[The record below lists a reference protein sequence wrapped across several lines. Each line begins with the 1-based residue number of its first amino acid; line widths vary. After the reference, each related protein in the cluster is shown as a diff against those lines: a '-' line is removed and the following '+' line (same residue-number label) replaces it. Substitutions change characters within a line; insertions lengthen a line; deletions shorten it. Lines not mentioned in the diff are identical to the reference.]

1 MKSFWNFLKK
11 NKIYGAV
18 NLIGLT
24 VSMAFVLL
32 LAVYVQRQL
41 STDSFQ
47 KNADRVYV
55 FANEYSVSSAY
66 WLDKH
71 LKDNFPEIEKSTA
84 VALMGGAH
92 PFHLDNELIYGS
104 AMAADSSFF
113 DIFSYELASGNRAD
127 WKLSWDRCMVSEK
140 FANAH
145 FGGRDPIG
153 QQLVTEVGMTP
164 LTVCGVFKDFGNSA
178 FVSPDVL
185 VRGEIM
191 PKMNPSHDAAMNNA
205 GSSICV
211 LMSRPGV
218 DLREKSDAILQWCEA
233 NYWVYR
239 SDCDV
244 VRLIPL
250 RDLYFLESGASDWMG
265 TVRFGDRSLVNLLL
279 GMCLLLLAFAV
290 LNYINMTTALMG
302 FRAREMATRR
312 LVGAERWSI
321 FLKTILECLVVCA
334 VSMALAVLLAEWL
347 APQASLVLSYPISI
361 FGAVTPVNILLVLAF
376 VLVLGFLA
384 GLVPALLIQRT
395 EPIEIV
401 RGTLRRKTKTVY
413 SKVIIV
419 IQNAVSVVMLVC
431 ALTIG
436 VQIRHMI
443 TFDLGYN
450 TKDILYFENDCGEAG
465 KLRPLLD
472 RLNAESCVEAVG
484 LGNGVPL
491 EGTNN
496 VTAPLPD
503 GRWVAFQEIIGD
515 AAYFDILGLREK
527 QDNHAPDYWWLNE
540 FAFKQLGIEESA
552 SEYVIYDSSHP
563 IGGIYYDFKIGSLE
577 VQQRAARILN
587 LGEFPEEVTPWHI
600 VVKTVGDKSAARK
613 RVEAVVHEVFPGR
626 TVDAHYLEERIAEG
640 FSAERQVLIIV
651 LVFTL
656 LSLLVSA
663 LGLFAMSSYHMRQ
676 EVRGVAV
683 KKVFG
688 AAYSGVLRDLVLA
701 FMKMVGI
708 AFVIGVPIAW
718 FLMDSW
724 LKGYGH
730 RIVFPWWSVVVAGL
744 TVALIAFV
752 SVLYQGIVTARTNP
766 SEALKKE

>member
-11 NKIYGAV
+11 NKIYGTV
-18 NLIGLT
+18 NLVGLT

-47 KNADRVYV
+47 KNADRIYV
-55 FANEYSVSSAY
+55 CANEVTVSSAY
-66 WLDKH
+66 WLDKY
-71 LKDNFPEIEKSTA
+71 LKDNFPEIEKSTSVGIISTA
-84 VALMGGAH
+84 WPL
-92 PFHLDNELIYGS
+92 HLGDELIYGS

-113 DIFSYELASGNRAD
+113 DIFSYELAAGSRAD

-164 LTVCGVFKDFGNSA
+164 LTVCGVFKDFGNSV

-191 PKMNPSHDAAMNNA
+191 PKMNPAHDASLNNA
-205 GSSICV
+205 GAGVCV
-211 LMSRPGV
+211 LMSPPGV
-218 DLREKSDAILQWCEA
+218 DLRDKHDEILQWCEN
-233 NYWVYR
+233 NYWVYQ
-239 SDCDV
+239 SNFDE

-250 RDLYFLESGASDWMG
+250 RDLYFLKDGFEWTG
-265 TVRFGDRSLVNLLL
+265 TVHFGNRGLVNLLL

-302 FRAREMATRR
+302 FRAKEMATRR
-312 LVGAERWSI
+312 LVGAEGWSI
-321 FLKTILECLVVCA
+321 FLKTIQESTVICA
-334 VSMALAVLLAEWL
+334 ISMVLAILLAEGL
-347 APQASLVLSYPISI
+347 APQASQVLSYPISI
-361 FGAVTPVNILLVLAF
+361 FSAVTPVNILLVLAF
-376 VLVLGFLA
+376 VLLLGFLA
-384 GLVPALLIQRT
+384 GLVPALLIRRAQ
-395 EPIEIV
+395 PIEIV

-431 ALTIG
+431 TLTIG
-436 VQIRHMI
+436 AQIRHM
-443 TFDLGYN
+443 TTANLGYN

-540 FAFKQLGIEESA
+540 FAFKQIGIEESA
-552 SEYVIYDSSHP
+552 SEYVVYDISHP

-577 VQQRAARILN
+577 AQQRAARILN

-626 TVDAHYLEERIAEG
+626 TVDAHYLEERIADG
-640 FSAERQVLIIV
+640 FKAESRVQTILLI
-651 LVFTL
+651 FTI

-688 AAYSGVLRDLVLA
+688 AAYSGVLRELILS
-701 FMKMVGI
+701 FMKMVGV
-708 AFVIGVPIAW
+708 AFVIGIPVAW
-718 FLMDSW
+718 FLMDRW
-724 LKGYGH
+724 LSSYGH
-730 RIVFPWWSVVVAGL
+730 RIVFPWWTVAAAGAA
-744 TVALIAFV
+744 VALIAFV

>member
-1 MKSFWNFLKK
+1 M
-11 NKIYGAV
+11 
-18 NLIGLT
+18 
-24 VSMAFVLL
+24 
-32 LAVYVQRQL
+32 
-41 STDSFQ
+41 
-47 KNADRVYV
+47 
-55 FANEYSVSSAY
+55 
-66 WLDKH
+66 
-71 LKDNFPEIEKSTA
+71 
-84 VALMGGAH
+84 
-92 PFHLDNELIYGS
+92 
-104 AMAADSSFF
+104 
-113 DIFSYELASGNRAD
+113 
-127 WKLSWDRCMVSEK
+127 
-140 FANAH
+140 
-145 FGGRDPIG
+145 
-153 QQLVTEVGMTP
+153 
-164 LTVCGVFKDFGNSA
+164 
-178 FVSPDVL
+178 
-185 VRGEIM
+185 
-191 PKMNPSHDAAMNNA
+191 
-205 GSSICV
+205 
-211 LMSRPGV
+211 
-218 DLREKSDAILQWCEA
+218 
-233 NYWVYR
+233 
-239 SDCDV
+239 
-244 VRLIPL
+244 
-250 RDLYFLESGASDWMG
+250 YFLESGAFEWTG
-265 TVRFGDRSLVNLLL
+265 TVRFGDRGLVNLLL

-290 LNYINMTTALMG
+290 LNYVNMTTALMG
-302 FRAREMATRR
+302 FRAKEMATRR
-312 LVGAERWSI
+312 LVGADRWSI
-321 FLKTILECLVVCA
+321 FLKTILESMVVCA
-334 VSMALAVLLAEWL
+334 VSMVLAVLLAEWL
-347 APQASLVLSYPISI
+347 APQASRVLSYPISV

-384 GLVPALLIQRT
+384 GLVPALLIQRAQ
-395 EPIEIV
+395 PIEVV

-419 IQNAVSVVMLVC
+419 IQNAVAVVMLIC

-436 VQIRHMI
+436 TQIRHMI

-540 FAFKQLGIEESA
+540 FAFKQIGIEESA
-552 SEYVIYDSSHP
+552 SEYVVYDSSHP

-577 VQQRAARILN
+577 TEQRAARILN
-587 LGEFPEEVTPWHI
+587 LGEFPEDDSPWHI
-600 VVKTVGDKSAARK
+600 VVKTTGDKNAARK
-613 RVEAVVHEVFPGR
+613 RVEAIVDEVFPGR
-626 TVDAHYLEERIAEG
+626 TVDAHYLEERIAYG
-640 FSAERQVLIIV
+640 FRAESRVLTIVLI
-651 LVFTL
+651 FTI

-688 AAYSGVLRDLVLA
+688 AAYSGVLRDLVLG

-708 AFVIGVPIAW
+708 ASVIGIPVAW
-718 FLMDSW
+718 FLMDGW

-730 RIVFPWWSVVVAGL
+730 RIAFPWWAAVVAVL
-744 TVALIAFV
+744 TVAVIAFV
-752 SVLYQGIVTARTNP
+752 SVLHQGIVTARTNP

>member
-11 NKIYGAV
+11 NKIYGTV
-18 NLIGLT
+18 NLVGLT

-47 KNADRVYV
+47 KNADRIYV
-55 FANEYSVSSAY
+55 VANETTVSSAY
-66 WLDKH
+66 YLDKR
-71 LKDNFPEIEKSTA
+71 LKENFPEIEKSSA
-84 VALMGGAH
+84 VAIVSPAM
-92 PFHLDNELIYGS
+92 PFHLENELIYGRT
-104 AMAADSSFF
+104 MAADSSFF
-113 DIFSYELASGNRAD
+113 DIFSYELVAGKRAD
-127 WKLSWDRCMVSEK
+127 WKLSWDRCMVSEE

-153 QQLVTEVGMTP
+153 RLLVTEVGMTP

-185 VRGEIM
+185 VRGEIL
-191 PKMNPSHDAAMNNA
+191 PRMNPSHDVRMNNA
-205 GSSICV
+205 AAGVSVVMCP
-211 LMSRPGV
+211 PGV
-218 DLREKSDAILQWCEA
+218 DLRDKHDEILKWLEE
-233 NYWVYR
+233 NYWVY
-239 SDCDV
+239 SSNFDE

-250 RDLYFLESGASDWMG
+250 RDLYFLESGAFEWTG
-265 TVRFGDRSLVNLLL
+265 AVHFGDRGFVNLLL

-290 LNYINMTTALMG
+290 LNYVNMTTALMG

-312 LVGAERWSI
+312 LVGADRWSI
-321 FLKTILECLVVCA
+321 FLKTILESLIVCA
-334 VSMALAVLLAEWL
+334 VSMVLAVLLAEWL
-347 APQASLVLSYPISI
+347 APQASRVLSYPISV

-395 EPIEIV
+395 QPIEIV

-419 IQNAVSVVMLVC
+419 IQNAVSVVMLIC

-436 VQIRHMI
+436 AQIRHMV
-443 TFDLGYN
+443 TADLGYN
-450 TKDILYFENDCGEAG
+450 TKDILYFENDCGTAG
-465 KLRPLLD
+465 QLRPLLD

-484 LGNGVPL
+484 LGNGVPF
-491 EGTNN
+491 EKTNN
-496 VTAPLPD
+496 MTTSLPD
-503 GRWVAFQEIIGD
+503 GRWIAFQEIYGD
-515 AAYFDILGLREK
+515 AAYFDILGLRVK
-527 QDNHAPDYWWLNE
+527 QDNKAPQAWWLNE
-540 FAFKQLGIEESA
+540 FAFKQVGIDERTQ
-552 SEYVIYDSSHP
+552 EYVISGETLP
-563 IGGIYYDFKIGSLE
+563 IGGVYYDFKIGELE
-577 VQQRAARILN
+577 TEQRAAMILN
-587 LGEFPEEVTPWHI
+587 LGEFPEDDSPWHI
-600 VVKTVGDKSAARK
+600 VVKTTGDKNAARK
-613 RVEAVVHEVFPGR
+613 RVEAIVDEVFPGR
-626 TVDAHYLEERIAEG
+626 TVDAHYLEERIAYG
-640 FSAERQVLIIV
+640 FMAESRVLTIVLI
-651 LVFTL
+651 FTV

-663 LGLFAMSSYHMRQ
+663 LGLFAMSSYHMLQ

-688 AAYSGVLRDLVLA
+688 AAYSGVLRDLVLG
-701 FMKMVGI
+701 FMKMVGV
-708 AFVIGVPIAW
+708 ASVIGIPVAW
-718 FLMDSW
+718 FLMDGW

-730 RIVFPWWSVVVAGL
+730 RIAFPWWAAVVAVL
-744 TVALIAFV
+744 TVAAIAFV